1 MIRIPYNFKK
11 GLSNLAF
18 IFTGVLVIRLA
29 PYSDSLTN
37 GTIPPDL
44 AVWSFWKHLL
54 VSSCVITFT
63 AELKYFYRYLA
74 TMNGDSGGTVI
85 QTPTTITGGT
95 DAKKNPLQLS

>member
-1 MIRIPYNFKK
+1 MIKIPYNFKK

-29 PYSDSLTN
+29 PYSDQLTN
-37 GTIPPDL
+37 GVIPSDL
-44 AVWSFWKHLL
+44 AIWSFWKHLL

-74 TMNGDSGGTVI
+74 TMNGNGESVI
-85 QTPTTITGGT
+85 QTPTSLTQTKK
-95 DAKKNPLQLS
+95 DAK